1 MKLSKEKRVELF
13 NEFGV
18 VISYFDLKN
27 DLMCCNDI
35 EKLIKFH
42 KNAKVNSH
50 EIASDM
56 MQWLVENASILSNSH
71 YFDFMKNIISKAEW
85 YLSNQNYEKQ
95 SIEVLGKKITHSELK
110 NAIRLLDFGFRP
122 SFSNIEEF
130 LSFIQED
137 LFGYILDLENK
148 KVDSEDYIGYVRK
161 FLDSIVRTTIFE
173 KSVCEKRKSG
183 ELSRIKSYATKCIQ
197 GLTVSDINM
206 RFWLAC
212 IESEF
217 RLIDLLSRFPYL
229 INDLGDEEKVKGL
242 LKNVFGSYIFP
253 CSKSLVDKVIQMFA
267 NDKNLP
273 LYLSIIGADDETMV
287 NSIHPENYNAVEFK
301 SLMIQI
307 EKLGYQG
314 LKNNLIHFVQ
324 KNELF
329 KFITILYGDTREL
342 TINTFKDMIDG
353 IPNDFWITEPY
364 ASHIAGSLIRMLD
377 GFNYNQDVCLK
388 LADKVNI
395 WLNSDDKK
403 MRMLGAYVL
412 DVCQNYLMPLVDT
425 PKQDC

>member
-56 MQWLVENASILSNSH
+56 MQWLVENASILPKLH
-71 YFDFMKNIISKAEW
+71 CFDFMKSIISKVEW
-85 YLSNQNYEKQ
+85 YLSDQNYEKQ
-95 SIEVLGKKITHSELK
+95 SIEVLGKKITQSELK

-130 LSFIQED
+130 LSFIQGD
-137 LFGYILDLENK
+137 AFDYILDLENK
-148 KVDSEDYIGYVRK
+148 KVDSENYISVVRK
-161 FLDSIVRTTIFE
+161 FLNSIVRTTIFE
-173 KSVCEKRKSG
+173 RAVYEKRKSG
-183 ELSRIKSYATKCIQ
+183 ELSRIKPYATKCIQ
-197 GLTVSDINM
+197 ELTVSDINM

-217 RLIDLLSRFPYL
+217 SLIDLLSRFPYL
-229 INDLGDEEKVKGL
+229 INDLGDEEKVKEL
-242 LKNVFGSYIFP
+242 LKNVFSNCSFP
-253 CSKSLVDKVIQMFA
+253 YSKSLVNKVIQMFT

-273 LYLSIIGADDETMV
+273 LYLSIIGADDETIV
-287 NSIHPENYNAVEFK
+287 NCIHPKNYDAVEFK
-301 SLMIQI
+301 SLMVKIK
-307 EKLGYQG
+307 ELGYRE
-314 LKNNLIHFVQ
+314 LRYKLIHLTQ
-324 KNELF
+324 KSELF
-329 KFITILYGDTREL
+329 KFITLMYYMYDDSGEI

-353 IPNDFWITEPY
+353 MPDDFWITEPY
-364 ASHIAGSLIRMLD
+364 ALHMAGSLARMLES
-377 GFNYNQDVCLK
+377 FNYDQDICSR
-388 LADKVNI
+388 LADKVDI
-395 WLNSDDKK
+395 WLSSDNKK

-412 DVCQNYLMPLVDT
+412 DACQNYLIL
-425 PKQDC
+425 